1 MNSSESQRSRSAG
14 SSLVAA
20 RCATARRR
28 HLYVGLLGYL
38 VPSVVLAISVRE
50 LVRSLGGD
58 LSLPVLGL
66 VTVAILAIPL
76 WRGATVAA
84 VVRPDGILVRNRW
97 RRIVVPWD
105 RVVSVEIAMSGSYS
119 TLDLAEDLRALFTSE
134 PTPGVEEFEQQND
147 VLKITRRGRR
157 RRLPVYAT
165 LGLTLHLDTMQPF
178 LDALEAHGVS
188 VDRTRPSGRDDEP
201 ASH

>member
-1 MNSSESQRSRSAG
+1 MNSSESRRSRSAG
-14 SSLVAA
+14 SSVVAA

-28 HLYVGLLGYL
+28 HIYVGVLGYSI
-38 VPSVVLAISVRE
+38 PSVVLAIGIRE
-50 LVRSLGGD
+50 LVRRLGGD
-58 LSLPVLGL
+58 LSLPVMGM
-66 VTVAILAIPL
+66 VIVSILAIPL

-84 VVRPDGILVRNRW
+84 VVRPDGLLVRNRW

-105 RVVSVEIAMSGSYS
+105 RVVSAEIAMSGSYS

-134 PTPGVEEFEQQND
+134 PTLGVEEFEQQND
-147 VLKITRRGRR
+147 VLKVTRRGRR

-178 LDALEAHGVS
+178 LDALSAHGVQ
-188 VDRTRPSGRDDEP
+188 VVRTQPSGADGEP